1 MNQAAFSQ
9 RLGEGSMQVLNRINQ
24 SKQEESQF
32 PSLNSL
38 LRIISNRHGI
48 FSITNDG
55 SDVLGIRFDDAGAPV
70 RKVVRRSN
78 YRQSHQFFSK
88 KTQKTMSCESL
99 IEFKGCYILETTP
112 EIKSYQMQPAVISY
126 ALYGET
132 HRHVPDALVEFID
145 GTSCFIEFKP
155 ESELG
160 DEDLITRTE
169 LLRINLPAHGYGYL
183 LVCDDQVS
191 GIPLINAKLLFH
203 SQKSKIPQITLM
215 NIRGAFNSKSR
226 TTLGGLLTTFAMEPQ
241 IQNHLYQLML
251 NGQIGY
257 DIEDFITK
265 ESEIYWKGVDK

>member
-1 MNQAAFSQ
+1 MYVPNK
-9 RLGEGSMQVLNRINQ
+9 INQ
-24 SKQEESQF
+24 IKQEESQF
-32 PSLNSL
+32 PSLNAL
-38 LRIISNRHGI
+38 LTIISNRHGL
-48 FSITNDG
+48 FPITNDG
-55 SDVLGIRFDDAGAPV
+55 ADVLGIRFDEAGAPV

-78 YRQSHQFFSK
+78 YRQSHQLFSK
-88 KTQKTMSCESL
+88 KTQNAMSCESL
-99 IEFKGCYILETTP
+99 IEFKGCYILETIP

-126 ALYGET
+126 AMCGET

-183 LVCDDQVS
+183 VVCDNQVS

-226 TTLGGLLTTFAMEPQ
+226 TTLGGLLTTFTMVPQ
-241 IQNHLYQLML
+241 IKNHLYQLML
-251 NGQIGY
+251 IGQIGY
-257 DIEDFITK
+257 DIEELITQ
-265 ESEIYWKGVDK
+265 ESEIHWKGVAK